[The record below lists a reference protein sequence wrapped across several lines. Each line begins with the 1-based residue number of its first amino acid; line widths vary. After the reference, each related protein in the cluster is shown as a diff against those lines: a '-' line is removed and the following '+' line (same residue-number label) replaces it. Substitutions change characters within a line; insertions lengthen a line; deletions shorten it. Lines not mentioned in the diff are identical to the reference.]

1 MDVCEMNDDIDKV
14 IIGAGIGT
22 VGAMFG
28 APVLPLHTHTW

>member
-22 VGAMFG
+22 VGATEKT
-28 APVLPLHTHTW
+28 AVCRLR